1 MHCALLWLN
10 LFSFWLAKPWKLSS
24 EGHNLFVAFFI
35 PSSTTAE
42 ATKVMVLEELGVP
55 MCITTYFSLGE
66 MRDGMKL
73 FSSENQ
79 PGPSLRKM
87 RIPIPLLL
95 LNRCVIL
102 GSSPNFSESALL
114 NTLFLWDCQGLP
126 EVLGIEQ
133 VHSKN
138 DLGLLHLLVPS
149 GNMSPSQTFNHCHD
163 SLTLV
168 WGEYL
173 PK

>member
-1 MHCALLWLN
+1 M
-10 LFSFWLAKPWKLSS
+10 
-24 EGHNLFVAFFI
+24 
-35 PSSTTAE
+35 
-42 ATKVMVLEELGVP
+42 LEELGVS

-95 LNRCVIL
+95 NRCVIL

-114 NTLFLWDCQGLP
+114 NILFL
-126 EVLGIEQ
+126 
-133 VHSKN
+133 
-138 DLGLLHLLVPS
+138 
-149 GNMSPSQTFNHCHD
+149 
-163 SLTLV
+163 
-168 WGEYL
+168 
-173 PK
+173 